1 MAVIIGSARIDER
14 GKARGGKAGDQTGR
28 EVSTQTWYNRIT
40 NPWVVLRPKI
50 PAHAEKIARAMEM
63 ACANQ
68 HIGYDQGE
76 RDTLYSAAAAYGYDV
91 SKVMKAVETDC
102 SALVRVCCAYAGIRV
117 GNFRTTNE
125 ASMLVATGMF
135 DKLTDSRYI
144 HRSDYLMRGDILVTK
159 RQGHT
164 VVVLTDGPKA
174 GKVYAYGH
182 RTLKK
187 GMSGPDVAEM
197 QRYLLALKYAMPKYG
212 ADGDFGAET
221 LKAVKAFQ
229 ADAGLTVDGT
239 MDADDCAALTGIAEN
254 GWPEAEPIAPAN
266 PMEPS
271 EPTADGAV
279 YPVRGFIPDISSHQG
294 EIDLDALAA
303 GCDTAIFRVVR
314 GNGLIDSQAVRN
326 MSGCAKRNFPFS
338 VYHFIKPYSVAD
350 AEALAVKMYGACA
363 QYGPQIYWVD
373 TETLWPGVTYAKN
386 RVYLS
391 AYVAKLTALG
401 AAKVGIYTGSNRY
414 ANQYRRIQ
422 SVFTVPFPWLAHYGL
437 NTGFLSNI
445 PDNPCCLH
453 QYTSYGGA
461 KRNGIKVPGAPGV
474 SRRVDLNRLTG
485 NVPLS
490 YFTGRKHSG
499 TEYPGIVQATVDVN
513 VRSGPGTN
521 YEAVDR
527 IPKGRYAIK
536 RDGSVMGWQAVSY
549 NGKNGYVS
557 EKCLKAVDES

>member
-182 RTLKK
+182 RIISR
-187 GMSGPDVAEM
+187 GASGPDVTEM

-221 LKAVKAFQ
+221 LRAVKAFQ
-229 ADAGLTVDGT
+229 ADAGLAVDGA
-239 MDADDCAALTGIAEN
+239 MGAADLAKLKEIAATGWPKPEPPATDEKVYRVTGI
-254 GWPEAEPIAPAN
+254 
-266 PMEPS
+266 
-271 EPTADGAV
+271 
-279 YPVRGFIPDISSHQG
+279 IPDVSSNQG
-294 EIDLDALAA
+294 KIQNFDKFCA
-303 GCDTAIFRVVR
+303 GTDFAIFRVVR
-314 GNGLIDSQAVRN
+314 GNGRIDEQAVRN
-326 MSGCAKRNFPFS
+326 MKECKARNYPFG
-338 VYHFIKPYSVAD
+338 VYVFFKAWTETTARTFVRKLYAAASP
-350 AEALAVKMYGACA
+350 
-363 QYGPQIYWVD
+363 YGPRFYVLDIESGYPKKAVLAAIDEARKLGITCLGSYMGSYRWRTRYKKMIAALVD
-373 TETLWPGVTYAKN
+373 FV
-386 RVYLS
+386 
-391 AYVAKLTALG
+391 
-401 AAKVGIYTGSNRY
+401 
-414 ANQYRRIQ
+414 
-422 SVFTVPFPWLAHYGL
+422 WLANYGK
-437 NTGFLSNI
+437 NTGWLSNI
-445 PDNPCCLH
+445 PDNPCALH
-453 QYTSYGGA
+453 QYTSRGQ
-461 KRNGIKVPGAPGV
+461 VPGI
-474 SRRVDLNRLTG
+474 SDKTCDLNRLTG
-485 NVPLS
+485 NLPLS
-490 YFTGRKHSG
+490 YFTGRRHSG
-499 TEYPGIVQATVDVN
+499 VEYPGIVRATGN
-513 VRSGPGTN
+513 VYVRQGPGTN
-521 YEAVDR
+521 FKALDK

-536 RDGSVMGWQAVSY
+536 RDGSVTGWQAVSY

-557 EKCLKAVDES
+557 EKYLKAVNES